1 MAYNPVTTGN
11 RVTIGSEVSSGIA
24 IADKKP
30 YESSDQGGLCILN
43 GPVQIGV
50 TKLQNPPLGAL
61 YVSDTVP
68 TSGPVALAA
77 IYVDHKT
84 VGLDIISGK
93 DNRIE
98 AATLNTY
105 TAPDNTF
112 VGDVN
117 VESGNFKDSNLVSC
131 TGTSCSWS
139 SSTINVQGWKGFDIK
154 HPNKKGHRLRH
165 VCIEGPE
172 AGVYV
177 RGRLNKGNK
186 IELPDYWKG
195 LVDTESITV
204 SLTAIGAGNQ
214 DLFVE
219 KIEWGKT
226 VIVKSGTG
234 SNVDCYYMINA
245 ARIDGEPLIVEYEG
259 DTPAQY
265 PGNSE
270 QFSISGYDYGRG
282 VDKT

>member
-1 MAYNPVTTGN
+1 MANNFVHYGN
-11 RVTIGSEVSSGIA
+11 RITLGSEGGSGITD
-24 IADKKP
+24 IDQKKP
-30 YESSDQGGLCILN
+30 YEDSDYGGLAVIN
-43 GPVQIGV
+43 GPVQLGYAP
-50 TKLQNPPLGAL
+50 LANPPLGVL
-61 YVSDTVP
+61 DVGPTVS
-68 TSGPVALAA
+68 TSGPTALSA
-77 IYVDHKT
+77 VH
-84 VGLDIISGK
+84 IIHDKIGI
-93 DNRIE
+93 NI
-98 AATLNTY
+98 
-105 TAPDNTF
+105 TAPNNYIA
-112 VGDVN
+112 GDLQVKPD
-117 VESGNFKDSNLVSC
+117 SGDIHDSNLKDC
-131 TGTSCSWS
+131 TGQSCAFTG
-139 SSTINVQGWKGFDIK
+139 STINVQGWKGFDIK
-154 HPNKKGHRLRH
+154 HPNKEGHRLRH

-177 RGRLNKGNK
+177 RGRLCKGNK

-204 SLTAIGAGNQ
+204 SLTAIGVGNQ

-234 SNVDCYYMINA
+234 SNVDCYYVINA

-270 QFSISGYDYGRG
+270 HFSISGYDYGRG

>member
-1 MAYNPVTTGN
+1 MANNFVHYGN
-11 RVTIGSEVSSGIA
+11 RITLGSEGGSGISD
-24 IADKKP
+24 ITQKKP
-30 YESSDQGGLCILN
+30 YEDSDYGGLAVIN
-43 GPVQIGV
+43 GPVQLGYAP
-50 TKLQNPPLGAL
+50 LANPPLGVL
-61 YVSDTVP
+61 DVGPTVS
-68 TSGPVALAA
+68 TSGPTALSA
-77 IYVDHKT
+77 VH
-84 VGLDIISGK
+84 IIHDKIGI
-93 DNRIE
+93 NI
-98 AATLNTY
+98 
-105 TAPDNTF
+105 TAPNNYIAGNLQVKPDS
-112 VGDVN
+112 GDIH
-117 VESGNFKDSNLVSC
+117 DSNLKDC
-131 TGTSCSWS
+131 TGQSCAFTG
-139 SSTINVQGWKGFDIK
+139 STINVQGWKGFDIK
-154 HPNKKGHRLRH
+154 HPNKEGHRLRH

-177 RGRLNKGNK
+177 RGRLSKGNK

-204 SLTAIGAGNQ
+204 SLTAIGVGNQ

-234 SNVDCYYMINA
+234 SHIDCYYMINA

>member
-1 MAYNPVTTGN
+1 MASQYVHWGTRLT
-11 RVTIGSEVSSGIA
+11 VGSEQGSGIS
-24 IADKKP
+24 DPSQKEP
-30 YESSDQGGLCILN
+30 YQKSEWGGLSVLN
-43 GPVQIGV
+43 GPVQVG
-50 TKLQNPPLGAL
+50 TAALANPPKGVLHVGP
-61 YVSDTVP
+61 TVP
-68 TSGPVALAA
+68 TSGPTALSAVN
-77 IYVDHKT
+77 IEHDKI
-84 VGLDIISGK
+84 GIDI
-93 DNRIE
+93 
-98 AATLNTY
+98 
-105 TAPDNTF
+105 TAPDNYIAGNLQ
-112 VGDVN
+112 VKPDSGDIHD
-117 VESGNFKDSNLVSC
+117 SNFKDC
-131 TGTSCSWS
+131 TGSNVALTG
-139 SSTINVQGWKGFDIK
+139 STINVQGWKGFDIK
-154 HPNKKGHRLRH
+154 HPNKEGHRLRH

-177 RGRLNKGNK
+177 RGRLSKGNK

-204 SLTAIGAGNQ
+204 SLTAIGVGNQ

-234 SNVDCYYMINA
+234 SHIDCYYMINA